1 MLSRIPGH
9 YSLSASRTPVLHIV
23 TTQMSPHRPRV
34 PVVVGQGAE
43 SPPVENRWSSVKVW
57 DSKMLCME
65 GGEGGEGSVDV
76 WSWGSCV
83 ISLWPFG
90 VQSFWH
96 IRILPVS

>member
-9 YSLSASRTPVLHIV
+9 YSLSASRTAVPHIV
-23 TTQMSPHRPRV
+23 TIQMSPQRPRV

-57 DSKMLCME
+57 GSKMLCM
-65 GGEGGEGSVDV
+65 EGGEGSVDV

-90 VQSFWH
+90 VQSFWYIH
-96 IRILPVS
+96 ILPVS